1 MKIINI
7 TFYKIVNKI
16 FSRLNSYF
24 NSPKR
29 KNEYTAKLSVQ
40 KRRSFFTFIKK
51 NINFLHSLEI
61 TKNNKLKG
69 DIVEIGVLNGASLGQ
84 IYSIKEYLGL
94 DNNVYA
100 FDTFEDSHSKIK
112 NISKFN
118 VLEEITIPNLK
129 NSGIE
134 DPEKE
139 INFIVGD
146 VRDTLNS
153 YKNTISFLHIDVDL
167 PEIYEFVLNK
177 LWPQLEMHSLIV
189 FDEIYTNNIDQQRIE
204 KKFGNLKNTVDTF
217 LLDKNYE
224 IIKHKQI
231 SRLII
236 KKLD

>member
-1 MKIINI
+1 MKKINI

-16 FSRLNSYF
+16 FNRLNSYF

-29 KNEYTAKLSVQ
+29 SNEYTAKLSVQ

-51 NINFLHSLEI
+51 NINFLYSLELI
-61 TKNNKLKG
+61 KHNRLKG

-94 DNNVYA
+94 INNVYA
-100 FDTFEDSHSKIK
+100 FDTFEDSHSRIK
-112 NISKFN
+112 NISKLD
-118 VLEEITIPNLK
+118 VLESITIPNLK

-134 DPEKE
+134 DPKNK
-139 INFIVGD
+139 INFVVGD
-146 VRDTLNS
+146 VRDTLES
-153 YKNTISFLHIDVDL
+153 YKNKISFLHIDVDL

-177 LWPQLEMHSLIV
+177 IWSQLENNSLIV
-189 FDEIYTNNIDQQRIE
+189 FDEIYNNEIDQQRIE

-217 LLDKNYE
+217 LSDKNYE
-224 IIKHKQI
+224 IINHKQI

-236 KKLD
+236 KKLP